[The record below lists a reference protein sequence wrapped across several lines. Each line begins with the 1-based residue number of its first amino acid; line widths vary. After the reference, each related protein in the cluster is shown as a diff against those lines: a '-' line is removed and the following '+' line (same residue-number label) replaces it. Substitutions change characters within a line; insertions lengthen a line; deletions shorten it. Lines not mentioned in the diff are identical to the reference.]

1 MGTPTRFTYGLATVA
16 KGKPLGD
23 YPLPDPFHTSSD
35 AGLDVFTYSNDFT
48 DLGAA
53 AARTITGGAAFA
65 LADGLNGIGVLT
77 PVSATAAS
85 VYRTAATFQFISG
98 NKFWFLHRIKASAIA
113 GAMVLNFGMSKVSGG
128 TIATT
133 DRLYFTKPASST
145 SLNLVSVVNNVST
158 TLLTGITTVAADT
171 YLDVGF
177 YYDGTDLQVFVSDNM
192 IARVSG
198 VTIGSAST
206 TISNA
211 LMSPFFGLTP
221 VATETVTIDY
231 AIIAEET
238 TR

>member
-35 AGLDVFTYSNDFT
+35 SGLDVFTYSNDFV
-48 DLGAA
+48 DLGNTAS
-53 AARTITGGAAFA
+53 RTITGGAAFA
-65 LADGLNGIGVLT
+65 LADGVGGIGVLT

-85 VYRTAATFQFISG
+85 VYRTAAAFQFIGG

-158 TLLTGITTVAADT
+158 TLLTGISTVAADT

-177 YYDGTDLQVFVSDNM
+177 YYNGTDLLVFVNDNAV
-192 IARVSG
+192 ARVSNI
-198 VTIGSAST
+198 TIGASGT
-206 TISNA
+206 TVSNA

-231 AIIAEET
+231 ALVAQET

>member
-1 MGTPTRFTYGLATVA
+1 MGTPTRFTYGIATVA

-23 YPLPDPFHTSSD
+23 YPLPDPFHTTSD
-35 AGLDVFTYSNDFT
+35 AGLGVFSYTNDFV
-48 DLGAA
+48 DLGNTAS
-53 AARTITGGAAFA
+53 RTVTGGAAFA
-65 LADGLNGIGVLT
+65 LADGINGIGVLT

-85 VYRTAATFQFISG
+85 VYRTAATFQFIG
-98 NKFWFLHRIKASAIA
+98 GQKFWFLHRIKASAIA
-113 GAMVLNFGMSKVSGG
+113 GVMALNFGMSKVSGG

-145 SLNLVSVVNNVST
+145 SLNLVSVVNNTST

-177 YYDGTDLQVFVSDNM
+177 YFDGTDLQVFVSDNM
-192 IARVSG
+192 VARVPG
-198 VTIGSAST
+198 VTIGATGT

-211 LMSPFFGLTP
+211 VMSPFFGLTP

-231 AIIAEET
+231 AIVAQET

>member
-1 MGTPTRFTYGLATVA
+1 M
-16 KGKPLGD
+16 
-23 YPLPDPFHTSSD
+23 
-35 AGLDVFTYSNDFT
+35 
-48 DLGAA
+48 
-53 AARTITGGAAFA
+53 
-65 LADGLNGIGVLT
+65 
-77 PVSATAAS
+77 
-85 VYRTAATFQFISG
+85 
-98 NKFWFLHRIKASAIA
+98 RIF
-113 GAMVLNFGMSKVSGG
+113 NG

-192 IARVSG
+192 VARVSG